1 MLEIG
6 HFIDGVHTA
15 GRSGQFGEVFNP
27 ATGEVQAHVALA
39 SAEELETAVGGSGSN
54 SKDANSIA
62 LQLQMCL

>member
-1 MLEIG
+1 VLEIG

-39 SAEELETAVGGSGSN
+39 SAEELETAVDGSGSN
-54 SKDANSIA
+54 S
-62 LQLQMCL
+62 